1 MDVAFCK
8 DDGEEYE
15 IQEFVALPK
24 SERES
29 KRRALICTECS
40 GFAWFRK
47 ESRLSPAHFCAQ
59 HTEDCTFKTHYE
71 DVGESDD
78 DALETDTDASNTL
91 IINLDDEKGGTID
104 VAEPYPERD
113 PNKEFGDSSSNRLV
127 RRRFDGDTPQQ
138 SNLRRLLL
146 RLVRSEPFRNSSD
159 EVVFYKR
166 QNEVFVNGPIKNV
179 VKRFDQ
185 ITEFDNDRSALFWGP
200 IASVGKTTDGRLWL
214 NSSKDYSS
222 ASISIFDD
230 IVDDFLD
237 LFEVEDIDDLLGAWV
252 IVAGTCRFSGEG
264 QGKPII
270 WCGTPNYIFVRKYRD
285 PNLRAS

>member
-1 MDVAFCK
+1 MDMAFCK

-15 IQEFVALPK
+15 IQDFVALPK
-24 SERES
+24 AERES
-29 KRRALICTECS
+29 KRRALLCTECN

-47 ESRLSPAHFCAQ
+47 ESRLSPAHFCA
-59 HTEDCTFKTHYE
+59 HHVDSCNFKTHYE
-71 DVGESDD
+71 DASESDD
-78 DALETDTDASNTL
+78 DALETDDDASKTL
-91 IINLDDEKGGTID
+91 IINLDDEKGGSIE

-113 PNKEFGDSSSNRLV
+113 PNKEFESSTSNRLV

-146 RLVRSEPFRNSSD
+146 RLVKSEPFRNSSD

-166 QNEVFVNGPIKNV
+166 QSEVFVSGAIKNV

-185 ITEFDNDRSALFWGP
+185 ITEFDDDRSALYWGP
-200 IASVGKTTDGRLWL
+200 VASVGKTPDGRLWL

-222 ASISIFDD
+222 ASITIFDD
-230 IVDDFLD
+230 IVNDFLE
-237 LFEVEDIDDLLGAWV
+237 LFDVDDIDDLLGAWV
-252 IVAGTCRFSGEG
+252 IVAGTCHFSGEG

-285 PNLRAS
+285 PNLRAN

>member
-1 MDVAFCK
+1 MDMVFCK

-15 IQEFVALPK
+15 IAEFVALPNA
-24 SERES
+24 ERES
-29 KRRALICTECS
+29 KRRALLCTECN
-40 GFAWFRK
+40 GFAWYRK
-47 ESRLSPAHFCAQ
+47 ESRLSPAHFCA
-59 HTEDCTFKTHYE
+59 HHAEDCTFKTHYE
-71 DVGESDD
+71 DASESGD
-78 DALETDTDASNTL
+78 DALELDHEASNTL
-91 IINLDDEKGGTID
+91 IINLEEEKGGSIE
-104 VAEPYPERD
+104 VAEPHPERD
-113 PNKEFGDSSSNRLV
+113 PNKEFEGSTSNRFV
-127 RRRFDGDTPQQ
+127 RRRFEGDSPQQ

-146 RLVRSEPFRNSSD
+146 RLVRSESFRGSSD

-166 QNEVFVNGPIKNV
+166 QNEVFVNGAIKNV

-185 ITEFDNDRSALFWGP
+185 ITKFDDDRSALFWGP
-200 IASVGKTTDGRLWL
+200 IASVGKTPDGRLWL

-237 LFEVEDIDDLLGAWV
+237 LFEVDDIDDLLGAWV
-252 IVAGTCRFSGEG
+252 IVAGTCRFSGDG